1 MSLKN
6 SMTYLFSNW
15 IEFLFRLRNSKH
27 IFLFLDYD
35 GTLSPIAP
43 TPEEAHLPRRTKK
56 LLKGLIK
63 NPRFTL
69 AVISGRSLRD
79 IKRTVG
85 LKGIIYAGNHGLEI
99 AQVSGRIFDSPP
111 ILKKSP
117 LKTIYLAL
125 GAGLRHIK
133 GVRVENKGCTLSVH
147 FRLVKPGE
155 RVSVKKIFGRIVKP
169 YVFSKSIKLSSGKMV
184 LEVRPATTWDKGRA
198 VLYLL
203 GKKKDVLPLYIGDD
217 VTDIDAFRAI
227 KDRGISIFVGPP
239 KKGID
244 ADYFLKNP
252 KEVER
257 FLSAVGKFT
266 LKVIL

>member
-1 MSLKN
+1 
-6 SMTYLFSNW
+6 MTYLFNNW
-15 IEFLFRLRNSKH
+15 VDFLFRLKNSRH

-35 GTLSPIAP
+35 GTLSPIAS

-56 LLKGLIK
+56 LLKGLVK

-69 AVISGRSLRD
+69 AVISGRSLKD
-79 IKRTVG
+79 IKRMVG

-99 AQVSGRIFDSPP
+99 AQVSGKIFDRTS

-117 LKTIYLAL
+117 LKTICLAL
-125 GAGLRHIK
+125 GADLKHIK
-133 GVRVENKGCTLSVH
+133 GVRVEDKGCTLSVH

-169 YVFSKSIKLSSGKMV
+169 YVFSKTIKLSSGKMV
-184 LEVRPATTWDKGRA
+184 LEVRPAIRWDKGKA
-198 VLYLL
+198 VLHLL
-203 GKKKDVLPLYIGDD
+203 RKKKDALPLYIGDD

-227 KDRGISIFVGPP
+227 KDRGISIFVGTP
-239 KKGID
+239 KKGICS
-244 ADYFLKNP
+244 DYFLKNP

-257 FLSAVGKFT
+257 FLKKLGSYQRFT
-266 LKVIL
+266 I